1 MSDKSNETSAVSQV
15 VTRIHEMLASM
26 ELSPGQQIRQ
36 ESLALRLGVSRAPVR
51 EALRIAQSEGFLQHE
66 RNVGY
71 TVKRLTLSELNQYY
85 LMRRA
90 LEGEILMALPPL
102 SDARIAKL
110 VKINQKIEAAAGGS
124 DVTLIR
130 DLNHE
135 FHFLIFTAA
144 KMDLVVREVERL
156 WSLTE
161 AYRVHYLFDGA
172 ARLRIVQEHERIIAA
187 LRTSDRAQLVKEMND
202 HRAGVPTQLGPL
214 IGVRPAD

>member
-1 MSDKSNETSAVSQV
+1 MSEKHNETSAVHQV

-26 ELSPGQQIRQ
+26 ELVPGQQIRQ

-71 TVKRLTLSELNQYY
+71 TVKRLTLSELDQYY

-90 LEGEILMALPPL
+90 LEGEILQNLPPV
-102 SDARIAKL
+102 SEARIAKL
-110 VKINQKIEAAAGGS
+110 VKINQKIEAAAAGG

-130 DLNHE
+130 NLNHE
-135 FHFLIFTAA
+135 FHFLIFTAS

-161 AYRVHYLFDGA
+161 AYRAHYLFDSA
-172 ARLRIVQEHERIIAA
+172 ARLRIVREHERIIAA
-187 LRTSDRAQLVKEMND
+187 LRMPDRAQLVKEMDD

-214 IGVRPAD
+214 IDVRPPA